1 MFLFIFI
8 KPLVDRKVYK
18 SHQAQL
24 LSFPFICCFV
34 QYLMKSIFT
43 LLLAATSLVS
53 GPNIPSSVKVQD
65 KVDNGS
71 PGSVCYADA
80 YNNLGN
86 NWNRTYLS
94 TEPQQV
100 HMSLLDDSKFFRV
113 QFATLEEIDESIL
126 SYWPKNHGRHSPKKT
141 TLTGKVG
148 R

>member
-1 MFLFIFI
+1 
-8 KPLVDRKVYK
+8 
-18 SHQAQL
+18 
-24 LSFPFICCFV
+24 
-34 QYLMKSIFT
+34 MKSIFT
-43 LLLAATSLVS
+43 LLLAATSLVN

-148 R
+148 K